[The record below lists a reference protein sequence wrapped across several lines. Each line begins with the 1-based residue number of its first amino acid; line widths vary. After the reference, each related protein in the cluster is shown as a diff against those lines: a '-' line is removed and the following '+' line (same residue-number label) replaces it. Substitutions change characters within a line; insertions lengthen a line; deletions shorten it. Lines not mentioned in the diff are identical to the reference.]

1 MAGDWIKMRTDL
13 QTDPRVVTL
22 AAQLKRNRLET
33 VGALH
38 AFWSLAD
45 THSVD
50 GELPGYTPNALDEMI
65 RIDGFTVA
73 LASVNWIEIRDNA
86 LVLPDFDKHNGQS
99 AKRRAQAMER
109 MRVAREASQDANT
122 SATRDR
128 GREREREN
136 TNKQA
141 PPPTNTPTTANYPP
155 TVCLSDF
162 SFRDEVEEHC
172 QKRLAGLTRNKRPM
186 FDAGAVR
193 SISRNIRCTPER
205 VEWAIAAFKQT
216 IEKRK
221 PPKNAAAYIR
231 SLIEGDSGPSPQVYP
246 NRKETA

>member
-65 RIDGFTVA
+65 RIEGFTAA
-73 LASVNWIEIRDNA
+73 LESVDWIEIRENS

-109 MRVAREASQDANT
+109 MRVARGASRDANT
-122 SATRDR
+122 SVTRDR
-128 GREREREN
+128 VRDRERVN
-136 TNKQA
+136 TDKQA
-141 PPPTNTPTTANYPP
+141 PPPTNDPSSATNPP
-155 TVCLSDF
+155 TVCPSVCI
-162 SFRDEVEEHC
+162 FRHEVETHC
-172 QKRLAGLTRNKRPM
+172 QKRLSILTRNKKPM
-186 FDAGAVR
+186 FDMGAIRAITKNV
-193 SISRNIRCTPER
+193 RCTPER
-205 VEWAIAAFKQT
+205 VEWAVGVFKET
-216 IEKRK
+216 INKRK

-231 SLIEGDSGPSPQVYP
+231 SLIEGDAGPEPKFYP
-246 NRKETA
+246 HQQETA